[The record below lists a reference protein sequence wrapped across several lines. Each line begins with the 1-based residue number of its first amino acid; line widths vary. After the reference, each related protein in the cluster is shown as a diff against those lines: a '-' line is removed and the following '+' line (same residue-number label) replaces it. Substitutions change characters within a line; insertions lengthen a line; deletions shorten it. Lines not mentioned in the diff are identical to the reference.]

1 MKFSI
6 ALIFTTQILSVLGGK
21 DNKAEEAGLVCDGVL
36 IGSGVSAVLCGASL
50 LATIFT
56 AGAASPALVACL
68 AAAGVFGGGATTC
81 KAITENL
88 PRRSLGNSSNL
99 SSSVGRKRKQNSAS
113 ARKKKG
119 SNPEVCFDIL
129 EVGERCINSRDLVAI
144 GTEMKN
150 SVDCEKEGETMCF
163 KEEFFLVCGS
173 DKKWAHFD
181 MCPQGTKCKKEKK
194 NDKSVVCK

>member
-1 MKFSI
+1 MKFST

-36 IGSGVSAVLCGASL
+36 ITSGVSAVLCGTGV

-56 AGAASPALVACL
+56 AGAASPVLVACL
-68 AAAGVFGGGATTC
+68 AAAGVFGGGATAC
-81 KAITENL
+81 KGITENL

-99 SSSVGRKRKQNSAS
+99 RSSAGGKKKQNSAS
-113 ARKKKG
+113 TREKKG
-119 SNPEVCFDIL
+119 SDPEVCFDIL

-144 GTEMKN
+144 GTKMKN
-150 SVDCEKEGETMCF
+150 SIDCKEVGETMCF
-163 KEEFFLVCGS
+163 KEEFFLTCGS

-181 MCPQGTKCKKEKK
+181 MCLNGTKCKKVIK
-194 NDKSVVCK
+194 NDKSIVCK